1 MTVLVLILSLIIIAL
16 FVIIVSYRRQVKTI
30 CRHVSFIKDNH
41 TNMNLYEKL
50 PFRELNE
57 LIENINSKTI
67 MIYIF
72 NENTLTKLKAIVG
85 INKSIKDKLKLDSHI
100 KIKENIY
107 DTDIELEFTIK
118 DCDKR

>member
-1 MTVLVLILSLIIIAL
+1 MSYLYD
-16 FVIIVSYRRQVKTI
+16 IVY
-30 CRHVSFIKDNH
+30 
-41 TNMNLYEKL
+41 
-50 PFRELNE
+50 E